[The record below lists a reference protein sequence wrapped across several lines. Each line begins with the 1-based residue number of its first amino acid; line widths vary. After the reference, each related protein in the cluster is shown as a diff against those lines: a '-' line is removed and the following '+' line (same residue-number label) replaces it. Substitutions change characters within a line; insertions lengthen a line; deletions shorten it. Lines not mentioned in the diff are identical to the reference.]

1 MTLDEI
7 LTLTVRNIKQSMPEA
22 IYQGSLVKLVRS
34 FDPRRSEYVSTVE
47 QTTPAEI
54 IFDNIE
60 EDIRSGSTITATTV
74 KLIIIADNIKDIDF
88 YDYIQIGDSRYQMT
102 KKIDINVGEH
112 KALYTIFCEKQ

>member
-34 FDPRRSEYVSTVE
+34 FDPRRSEYVSAVE